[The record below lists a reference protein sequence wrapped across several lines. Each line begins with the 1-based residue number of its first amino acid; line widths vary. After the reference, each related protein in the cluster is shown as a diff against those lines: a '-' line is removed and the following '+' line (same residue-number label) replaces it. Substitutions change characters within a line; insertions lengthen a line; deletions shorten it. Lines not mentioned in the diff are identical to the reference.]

1 MNTVVDLSQKCAMPT
16 VRVVYYD
23 VFFSKEEIRTQA
35 VRPDH
40 HYAAGAKANKV
51 YKYTTAV
58 SPPRDS
64 VLSSNRNDMTK
75 KAESK

>member
-1 MNTVVDLSQKCAMPT
+1 MNTVVDLSQKCAKLT

-23 VFFSKEEIRTQA
+23 VFFFSKEETRTQA

-51 YKYTTAV
+51 
-58 SPPRDS
+58 DI
-64 VLSSNRNDMTK
+64 
-75 KAESK
+75 